1 MFHGVLFHANDTNI
15 VSYNIIV
22 SSAKN
27 YLLTMILSHL
37 GYNLLLISQ
46 TNFKMLM
53 PLVSAF
59 CITVRI
65 DSDLS
70 SVKNLPNRY
79 KVLGK

>member
-53 PLVSAF
+53 PPVSAF
-59 CITVRI
+59 CTKYLNV
-65 DSDLS
+65 
-70 SVKNLPNRY
+70 
-79 KVLGK
+79 